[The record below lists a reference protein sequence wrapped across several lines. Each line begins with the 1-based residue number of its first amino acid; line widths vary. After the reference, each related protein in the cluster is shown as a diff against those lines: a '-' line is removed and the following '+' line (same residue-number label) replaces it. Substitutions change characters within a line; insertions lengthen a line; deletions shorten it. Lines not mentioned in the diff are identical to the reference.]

1 MDIFTLHL
9 LSFDKL
15 FSEKNARNVR
25 QTYRGRTQSRL
36 LASVWSK
43 NKGGGGAQ
51 VPWPLPWIRH
61 CVFQAVCRPLS
72 LPASAISY
80 SLLSFCNRLTG
91 YHIIPIIK

>member
-43 NKGGGGAQ
+43 NKGGGGTG
-51 VPWPLPWIRH
+51 PL
-61 CVFQAVCRPLS
+61 ASPLDPP
-72 LPASAISY
+72 LRISGGLSP
-80 SLLSFCNRLTG
+80 SLLACISHFLFSFILL
-91 YHIIPIIK
+91 